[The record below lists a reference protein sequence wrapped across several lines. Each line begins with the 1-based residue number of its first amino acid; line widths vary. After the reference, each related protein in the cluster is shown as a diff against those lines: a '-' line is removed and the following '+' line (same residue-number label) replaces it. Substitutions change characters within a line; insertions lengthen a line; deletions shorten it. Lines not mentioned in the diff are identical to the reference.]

1 MKKIGFIDYY
11 LDEWHANNYPDMIK
25 KAYPGEFE
33 VSYAFGLIDSPKGG
47 MTNRSWAEKN
57 GITLCESIEELVEK
71 SDYLTV
77 LSPDNSEMH
86 EELCKIPLKSGK
98 NTFVDKTFAP
108 TREIA
113 ERIFDYADKNGTKCY
128 SSSAVPFADEYKKM
142 PSDIKHI
149 TSFGG
154 GVYNIY
160 AVHQIEPILA
170 LTGGKVAKIMYQGG
184 TNVFKY
190 AVVLE
195 DGRTAELNFLNCDM
209 PFSMHVLTD
218 KNEVSYTEIQSD
230 FFGNAIRAMLDF
242 FKTGEIPVSH
252 ERTLNTMSAIECLI
266 KAHEKPFTWI
276 DA

>member
-71 SDYLTV
+71 RDYLIV

-113 ERIFDYADKNGTKCY
+113 ERKT
-128 SSSAVPFADEYKKM
+128 V
-142 PSDIKHI
+142 
-149 TSFGG
+149 
-154 GVYNIY
+154 
-160 AVHQIEPILA
+160 Q
-170 LTGGKVAKIMYQGG
+170 
-184 TNVFKY
+184 
-190 AVVLE
+190 
-195 DGRTAELNFLNCDM
+195 
-209 PFSMHVLTD
+209 
-218 KNEVSYTEIQSD
+218 
-230 FFGNAIRAMLDF
+230 NAILHRQFLLPM
-242 FKTGEIPVSH
+242 
-252 ERTLNTMSAIECLI
+252 NTRKC
-266 KAHEKPFTWI
+266 HPT
-276 DA
+276 

>member
-1 MKKIGFIDYY
+1 
-11 LDEWHANNYPDMIK
+11 
-25 KAYPGEFE
+25 
-33 VSYAFGLIDSPKGG
+33 
-47 MTNRSWAEKN
+47 
-57 GITLCESIEELVEK
+57 
-71 SDYLTV
+71 
-77 LSPDNSEMH
+77 
-86 EELCKIPLKSGK
+86 
-98 NTFVDKTFAP
+98 
-108 TREIA
+108 
-113 ERIFDYADKNGTKCY
+113 
-128 SSSAVPFADEYKKM
+128 M

-170 LTGGKVAKIMYQGG
+170 LTGGKVAKIMYQSG
-184 TNVFKY
+184 TNVFKF

-195 DGRTAELNFLNCDM
+195 DGRTADLNFLNCDM